1 MNKKMKIVGLF
12 LTVLLGSSM
21 AFAAG
26 SCGTGK
32 CGTEMMK
39 DTKGSSSAGKCGAEM
54 MKNAKGS
61 CGAGKC
67 GSEMKDVNSMIQN
80 SLPTDFDF
88 DTKVN
93 LNSIGTNGLSLG
105 AGANNPV
112 SSVENNTFN
121 IYSPKDSPSEY
132 ARRIRQEIQYQ
143 KMVG

>member
-32 CGTEMMK
+32 CG
-39 DTKGSSSAGKCGAEM
+39 AEM

-67 GSEMKDVNSMIQN
+67 GSEMKDVKSDMKDMKNMK
-80 SLPTDFDF
+80 
-88 DTKVN
+88 DTKG
-93 LNSIGTNGLSLG
+93 SSGTAKCGS
-105 AGANNPV
+105 
-112 SSVENNTFN
+112 
-121 IYSPKDSPSEY
+121 K
-132 ARRIRQEIQYQ
+132 
-143 KMVG
+143 